1 MTNDTSRFIRWQK
14 IAIDQLSYALNLVLA
29 LTVATLGYWFTLL
42 KDKEFA
48 PGPSAKCAMLLS
60 LTALLASTVSGVVC
74 VLCRLWDFR
83 GTARRVGGHPEA
95 QTTEELRGLGRTT
108 WQLFY
113 AHVTLFALGVAALA
127 MALLLTYGGK
137 LT

>member
-14 IAIDQLSYALNLVLA
+14 IAIDQLGYALNLVLA
-29 LTVATLGYWFTLL
+29 FTVATLGYWFTLL

-60 LTALLASTVSGVVC
+60 LSALLASTISGVVC

-83 GTARRVGGHPEA
+83 GTERRAGGHPEA
-95 QTTEELRGLGRTT
+95 PTRDELRGLGRIT
-108 WQLFY
+108 WRLFY
-113 AHVTLFALGVAALA
+113 AHLSLFALGVATLA